1 MEKHCFLSMLVNEN
15 DNANANADSDNVIL
29 TIKYSKLYVPVII
42 LSAKGNQKTLN
53 FFSKVSERSVYWN
66 QWKQKL
72 KSQKI
77 IFTKRYNQEL

>member
-15 DNANANADSDNVIL
+15 DNANADSDNVIL

>member
-1 MEKHCFLSMLVNEN
+1 MLVNEN
-15 DNANANADSDNVIL
+15 DNANADSDNVIL

-66 QWKQKL
+66 Q
-72 KSQKI
+72 
-77 IFTKRYNQEL
+77 